1 MSFPVGSD
9 EEYSEEIIDRLWG
22 TTLKELLLAESDEE
36 FNNTLAKFKL
46 KRDALGYRDLMEKK
60 YRYVIEA
67 KEKLGLF

>member
-67 KEKLGLF
+67 KEKLGL